1 MIMAPIKTSSA
12 YAWLLI
18 LLVSLIVFACLSALA
33 IGAASVP
40 LNVAWQV
47 VQSHLFG
54 AEPQDAT
61 SGQDHII
68 WLIRAPRVVLAV
80 LVGAGLAMVGAGLQA
95 VTRNPLADPHLLGA
109 TSGAT
114 LGAVVVVMYV
124 GELLG
129 QFTLPLAAFLGAS
142 ASLLLVMAL
151 ARKHGTFT
159 SDRLLLSGVAV
170 SFVLMAAANLL
181 LFLGDHRAS
190 SSVLFWMMG
199 GLGAA
204 RWELLWLPSCVIVL
218 GGLVLWAYGRSLN
231 ALMAGEQTAV
241 SLGVDVHRVR
251 IGAFVMTSCMTGI
264 IVALS
269 GSIGFVG
276 LMVPHMARR
285 LVGAEHRRLIPL
297 CGLLGALLVVCL
309 DIVARTVI
317 APQDLPIGVV
327 SAAIG
332 GMFFIAMI
340 HRG

>member
-1 MIMAPIKTSSA
+1 MIVTPIKTPTA
-12 YAWLLI
+12 YAC
-18 LLVSLIVFACLSALA
+18 LLVLLASLIAFACLSALA
-33 IGAASVP
+33 IGAAPVP
-40 LNVAWQV
+40 LKVAWQV
-47 VQSHLFG
+47 VQSHLLG
-54 AEPQDAT
+54 AEPLDAT

-80 LVGAGLAMVGAGLQA
+80 LVGAGLAMVGAALQA
-95 VTRNPLADPHLLGA
+95 VTRNSLADPHLLGA
-109 TSGAT
+109 TSGAA

-142 ASLLLVMAL
+142 ASLLLVMAI

-204 RWELLWLPSCVIVL
+204 RWELLWLPLCVIVL
-218 GGLVLWAYGRSLN
+218 GGLALWACGRSLN

-251 IGAFVMTSCMTGI
+251 ISVFVMTSCMTGVM
-264 IVALS
+264 VALS

-276 LMVPHMARR
+276 LMVPHIARR

-297 CGLLGALLVVCL
+297 CGLLGALLVVCM

-332 GMFFIAMI
+332 GMFFIVFI
-340 HRG
+340 YRS

>member
-1 MIMAPIKTSSA
+1 MPPIKTTSS
-12 YAWLLI
+12 YVWLLVV
-18 LLVSLIVFACLSALA
+18 LSGLIVLAGLSALA
-33 IGAASVP
+33 IGSAPVP
-40 LNVAWQV
+40 LEVAWRV

-54 AEPQDAT
+54 AETLNVT

-68 WLIRAPRVVLAV
+68 WLIRAPRVVLAA
-80 LVGAGLAMVGAGLQA
+80 LVGSGLAMVGAALQA
-95 VTRNPLADPHLLGA
+95 ATRNPLADPHLLGA

-114 LGAVVVVMYV
+114 LGAVIVVMYV

-129 QFTLPLAAFLGAS
+129 QFTLPLAAFLGAT
-142 ASLLLVMAL
+142 ASLMFVMSI

-170 SFVLMAAANLL
+170 SFVLMAGANLL

-204 RWELLWLPSCVIVL
+204 RWELLWLPFFVIVL
-218 GGLVLWAYGRSLN
+218 GGFALWACGRYLN
-231 ALMAGEQTAV
+231 ALMTGEQTAV
-241 SLGVDVHRVR
+241 SLGVDVHRIR
-251 IGAFVMTSCMTGI
+251 IGAFILTSCMTGVM
-264 IVALS
+264 VALS

-309 DIVARTVI
+309 DILARTVI

-332 GMFFIAMI
+332 GMFFILMI
-340 HRG
+340 QRS